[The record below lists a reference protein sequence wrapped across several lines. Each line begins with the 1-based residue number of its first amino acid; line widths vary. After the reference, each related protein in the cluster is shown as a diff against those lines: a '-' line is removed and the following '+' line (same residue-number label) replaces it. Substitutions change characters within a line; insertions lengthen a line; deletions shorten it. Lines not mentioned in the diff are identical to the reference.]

1 MEQGNQIGQLRGA
14 ALLIVVGIIAGAFG
28 AHTLK
33 ELLDADRL
41 EAFGTASRYATMMGA
56 AILAAVA
63 TGKSDGMPFVQT
75 GTWLFS
81 GSIFMLVLGGA
92 AGWNWMGWFGPL
104 TPVGGALMI
113 VGWLWWLVKL
123 SAKGAN

>member
-1 MEQGNQIGQLRGA
+1 M
-14 ALLIVVGIIAGAFG
+14 LIVVGITAGAFG

-33 ELLDADRL
+33 DALDADRL
-41 EAFGTASRYATMMGA
+41 EAFGTASRYTTMMGA

-63 TGKSDGMPFVQT
+63 TGRSDGMPLVQT

-81 GSIFMLVLGGA
+81 GSIFTLVLGGS
-92 AGWNWMGWFGPL
+92 AGWNWVGWLWPVTPL
-104 TPVGGALMI
+104 GGALMI

>member
-1 MEQGNQIGQLRGA
+1 MEQGNRIGQLRGA
-14 ALLIVVGIIAGAFG
+14 ALLIVVGITAGAFG
-28 AHTLK
+28 AHALK
-33 ELLDADRL
+33 DALDADRL

-63 TGKSDGMPFVQT
+63 TGRSDGMPLVQT

-81 GSIFMLVLGGA
+81 GSIFTLVLGGS
-92 AGWNWMGWFGPL
+92 AGWNWVGWLGPV
-104 TPVGGALMI
+104 TPLGGALMI